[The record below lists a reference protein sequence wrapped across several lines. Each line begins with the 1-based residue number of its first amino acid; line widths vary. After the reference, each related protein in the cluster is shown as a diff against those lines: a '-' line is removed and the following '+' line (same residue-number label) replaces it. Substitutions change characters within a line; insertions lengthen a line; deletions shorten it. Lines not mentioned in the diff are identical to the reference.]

1 MTTNLRLLAAFMS
14 LLVCA
19 FLNCHAADTRTG
31 SLNPRFKSLQI
42 WVNDNDQAPPVIF
55 TDWQDRLTISFDEL
69 AEERSF
75 LRYSLVH
82 CNAEWQPD
90 GLVDSEFLDGFNEA
104 QVEDYDYSQG
114 TTVHYVHYRINIPNE
129 QMRPTISGNYL
140 LQVYDEAN
148 PDDILLQARF
158 CVAEGLVNIAG
169 ELTGNTDIDHRTA
182 HQQLNLTVDGGDELS
197 LDDLS
202 NRLQLT
208 VYQNGRL
215 DNSVTVAKPQYITTN
230 TARFDHLRPLIFPGG
245 NEYRRFETVAINS
258 LNMNVESFDYVH
270 PFYHAMLTPDTPR
283 AAAGYAYD
291 MTQHGRYRIR
301 VQGSGDSDTEA
312 DYVMTHFT
320 LKTPPL
326 TGYDIYVDGD
336 MMSRRFDPS
345 SRMNYDYSEGVYRLS
360 ALLKQGSY
368 NYQYLAVPKGTI
380 TGLTRP
386 VEGDFYQTDNEY
398 LVLVYYK
405 IPGARYDRLI
415 GATLITLESDQSL

>member
-1 MTTNLRLLAAFMS
+1 MTTNLRLLATFMS
-14 LLVCA
+14 LLVCE

-90 GLVDSEFLDGFNEA
+90 GLVDSKFLDGFNEA

-258 LNMNVESFDYVH
+258 LNMNVENFDYVH

-368 NYQYLAVPKGTI
+368 NYQYLAVPKGTA

-415 GATLITLESDQSL
+415 GAALITLESDQSL